1 MAKICSTYPNNSI
14 VYLTTFRRK
23 AGVLLKSIAEVA
35 ANCPPIL
42 FVPID
47 SRSHPNLQRRQ
58 RMNLMRARIQAY
70 FTLLARSLAPP
81 IMSLGFVPR
90 GFFRLA
96 PVRCRFCLLQ
106 FAYFNLLSTHS
117 ALHFDHLLHKI
128 YFTSVRYTIHHLMS
142 RCRPLTSPAIFQ
154 CLLFSPTTAALLDS
168 TLPTDHP
175 HPSTPYHVIV

>member
-1 MAKICSTYPNNSI
+1 MSDYQ
-14 VYLTTFRRK
+14 RK
-23 AGVLLKSIAEVA
+23 SSK
-35 ANCPPIL
+35 
-42 FVPID
+42 
-47 SRSHPNLQRRQ
+47 SRSRSPKPRPSIDQSGDNPT
-58 RMNLMRARIQAY
+58 III
-70 FTLLARSLAPP
+70 TLLARSLAPP